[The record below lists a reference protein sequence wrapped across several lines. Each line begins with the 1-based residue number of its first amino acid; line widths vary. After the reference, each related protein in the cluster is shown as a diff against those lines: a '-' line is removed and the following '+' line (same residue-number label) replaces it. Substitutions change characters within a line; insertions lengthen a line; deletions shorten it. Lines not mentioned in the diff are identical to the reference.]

1 MAILPP
7 ELCSLGQGW
16 VESSLAWLL
25 PLSKPASFPTFW
37 SATHSRNDLN
47 TKPSSWSIFRKTQ
60 HATVALVPASVP
72 FSKDLMRWFSKLYL
86 KIAMLS
92 SIYLYK
98 SSIEPPC
105 SSHHKKK
112 KIRLQCRRPG
122 FAFWFGMIPWRREW
136 QPIPVFLP
144 GKSHGQRSLAG
155 YSPWV
160 SKSQT
165 LLNDWHVHIVNLQL
179 SHLAW
184 TLRIQTVKADRL
196 GLESQLYDQDKVIL
210 TYFISA
216 LSSVNWR

>member
-112 KIRLQCRRPG
+112 KNPPTMQKTWVCFLVWDDPLEK
-122 FAFWFGMIPWRREW
+122 GMATHSSILAGKIPWTKK
-136 QPIPVFLP
+136 P
-144 GKSHGQRSLAG
+144 G
-155 YSPWV
+155 
-160 SKSQT
+160 
-165 LLNDWHVHIVNLQL
+165 
-179 SHLAW
+179 
-184 TLRIQTVKADRL
+184 RL
-196 GLESQLYDQDKVIL
+196 
-210 TYFISA
+210 
-216 LSSVNWR
+216 